1 MCTSEYTDSV
11 DLPTEWKQSLRTPIP
26 RDLNKETWSKKER
39 KEILTVQSSRKHSTP
54 VGGLALGLSWKK
66 NRKQSENI
74 IFNSMDGWNTMEMH
88 KRNNDFS
95 KVSKSS
101 VFSSNMGG
109 PKKDSELKDF
119 MHCSTKYTETFFRN
133 NQSSQQVSQCEM
145 SQINILSSETEYT
158 PISFFP
164 NTKDLQV
171 SEHIQTLKAKS
182 YIHLEKDLS
191 EKTSNK
197 QLPSKRTSLFVLD
210 PLSSD
215 RRRKSDLQKFPN
227 ESIQI
232 QKMSFNEENTKEE
245 QFSLAKQN
253 QVIQRKLKQK
263 IQKEEI
269 QNENEFL
276 KNLDKNKDLKNGYF
290 SPKSKN
296 ENNSEIKPK
305 EDTPI
310 VQKFIN
316 SELSLET
323 PNNNKIDFSNK
334 INSLKNVS
342 IMSDLRKKTKK
353 ANDLKRRLKRKLE
366 LKKQKEAAKK
376 SETVSKSLENLN
388 RLLVDLNSN
397 KERKADYS
405 QLDLNLMK
413 TLSKSIHKSNL
424 LKPQSRYKFVNQE
437 CSPENSEV
445 LSIMGLIKEFLSS
458 SQDPLR
464 RRQTIPKLQSNKVKI
479 YL

>member
-11 DLPTEWKQSLRTPIP
+11 DLPTEWKQSLRTPVP

-39 KEILTVQSSRKHSTP
+39 KEILTVQSSRKQSTP

-119 MHCSTKYTETFFRN
+119 MHCSTKHTETFFRN
-133 NQSSQQVSQCEM
+133 NQSSQQVSQFEM

-164 NTKDLQV
+164 NTKGLQV

-197 QLPSKRTSLFVLD
+197 HLPSKRTSLFVLD

-232 QKMSFNEENTKEE
+232 QKMSFNEENTTEE

-269 QNENEFL
+269 QNENELL
-276 KNLDKNKDLKNGYF
+276 KNLDKSKDFKNGYF

-296 ENNSEIKPK
+296 KNNSEIKPK

-323 PNNNKIDFSNK
+323 PNNSKMDFSNK

-353 ANDLKRRLKRKLE
+353 ANDLKRRLKKKLE

-397 KERKADYS
+397 EERKADYS

-424 LKPQSRYKFVNQE
+424 LKPQSRYEFVNQE

-445 LSIMGLIKEFLSS
+445 LSIIGLIKEFLSS

-464 RRQTIPKLQSNKVKI
+464 RRQTIPKSQSNKVKI